1 MDPSKSSVRRTRWR
15 ARWLMGE
22 YGWALL
28 AIALACLMVGAAVWV
43 QQSWQQDVA
52 TETSRVTDV
61 AAQDVARYVEQL
73 DLILQTVMVG
83 DRTPASQTLTAD
95 QRNTLLFER
104 TPRDRYIEFIDV
116 LDANGSVLAT
126 LTPDKPATSWARRD
140 YFAAQH
146 DSTDEWPVDRL
157 AILD

>member
-1 MDPSKSSVRRTRWR
+1 MDPSTSSVRRTRWR

-83 DRTPASQTLTAD
+83 I
-95 QRNTLLFER
+95 ER
-104 TPRDRYIEFIDV
+104 RQ
-116 LDANGSVLAT
+116 
-126 LTPDKPATSWARRD
+126 AR
-140 YFAAQH
+140 
-146 DSTDEWPVDRL
+146 P
-157 AILD
+157 